1 MIKTWSA
8 KRSRFRSADK
18 FFLIQDLFHLTAK
31 DWAKL
36 LNELDSLTL
45 EEREAVVWGRDDEF
59 GRGYE

>member
-1 MIKTWSA
+1 MNSTWSA
-8 KRSRFRSADK
+8 KRSRLRSADK
-18 FFLIQDLFHLTAK
+18 FFLITDLFRLTAK

-45 EEREAVVWGRDDEF
+45 EERDAVLHGSEDEY